1 MGVWYDE
8 DVDDAFFYEMGLR
21 NKLNRS
27 LPMSDTYESALKR
40 LQMLRAKKEET
51 CRAYNF
57 NHSTLPQVIKSQLKV
72 FNDEIEKV
80 LNSLDRMDN
89 VAAEQPSSKRRRKVQ
104 QEKTPDCAMVLLR
117 EMFAE

>member
-21 NKLNRS
+21 NELNRS
-27 LPMSDTYESALKR
+27 LPIGDTYESALKR

-51 CRAYNF
+51 CRDYNF
-57 NHSTLPQVIKSQLKV
+57 IHSTLHVIKSQLNV
-72 FNDEIEKV
+72 FNDEIEKI
-80 LNSLDRMDN
+80 LNNLNRMDD

-104 QEKTPDCAMVLLR
+104 EEKTPDPAMNLLR